1 MAFGK
6 RAVLPDSAD
15 LRRDPR
21 RAVTIRATA
30 RTIDGAPVD
39 IEIADLSAG
48 GFRAAMPIMVREGM
62 LLRVRL
68 PNGRSPHARVVRVGG
83 DNVGCEFVAPLDAEI
98 LRSLFVG

>member
-6 RAVLPDSAD
+6 RAVPPPSAD

-30 RTIDGAPVD
+30 RAIDGAPVD
-39 IEIADLSAG
+39 IEIDDLSAG
-48 GFRAAMPIMVREGM
+48 GFRAAIPMAVREGM

-68 PNGRSPHARVVRVGG
+68 PNGRSPHARVVRVGERI
-83 DNVGCEFVAPLDAEI
+83 GCEFVAPLDLES
-98 LRSLFVG
+98 LRSLLGQ